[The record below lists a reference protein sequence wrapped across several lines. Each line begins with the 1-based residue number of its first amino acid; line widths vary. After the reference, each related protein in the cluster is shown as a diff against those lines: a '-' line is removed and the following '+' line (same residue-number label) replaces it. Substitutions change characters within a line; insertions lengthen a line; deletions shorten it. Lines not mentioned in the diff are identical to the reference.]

1 MGTFYKIQII
11 YNSYGEEG
19 SFLGFPLLILTGSS
33 KFSGVSPSL
42 GWSVVRVSLK
52 FMPSLVGAVS
62 GV

>member
-1 MGTFYKIQII
+1 MI
-11 YNSYGEEG
+11 
-19 SFLGFPLLILTGSS
+19 FLKKKNKKSNKMGSS